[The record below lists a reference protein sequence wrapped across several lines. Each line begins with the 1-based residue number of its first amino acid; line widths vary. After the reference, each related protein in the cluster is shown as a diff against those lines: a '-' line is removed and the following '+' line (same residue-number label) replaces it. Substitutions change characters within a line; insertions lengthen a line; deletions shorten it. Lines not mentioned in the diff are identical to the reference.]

1 MQTISVSEAINKLYT
16 EGLQTA
22 QELGIDIK
30 KDDFQIVQH
39 LDDGNAVVLGVEGE
53 GAEREFKINVTDT
66 MVVLPKI
73 EGVLDVYKEEN

>member
-1 MQTISVSEAINKLYT
+1 MQTISVSDMIKLLST

-22 QELGIDIK
+22 ENLGIDVK

-53 GAEREFKINVTDT
+53 GDEREFKINVTDT

-73 EGVLDVYKEEN
+73 DGVLNVYKEEN

>member
-1 MQTISVSEAINKLYT
+1 MQTISVSEAMNKLYT

-30 KDDFQIVQH
+30 NDDFQIVQH
-39 LDDGNAVVLGVEGE
+39 LDDGNAVVLSVEGE
-53 GAEREFKINVTDT
+53 GDDREFRINVTDT

-73 EGVLDVYKEEN
+73 DGVLDVYKEEN

>member
-22 QELGIDIK
+22 KELGIDIK

-39 LDDGNAVVLGVEGE
+39 LDDGNAVFLSVEGE
-53 GAEREFKINVTDT
+53 GDEREFKINVTDS

-73 EGVLDVYKEEN
+73 DGVLDVYKEEN